1 MSSRIARAGL
11 VVALAAAGALALA
24 GCVDAPEPTPTPTSA
39 PSSAPSGPAAPEI
52 DLDGSAV
59 DNLPYFDQVNTAL
72 IAAGGALD
80 GRAFIDNLVAAG
92 YPKTDMEVTPD
103 RTAINGVA
111 DNIQFSV
118 RLNGTC
124 LIGQYGNI
132 GYASTTVDLLSTGR
146 CLVGATRPID
156 W

>member
-1 MSSRIARAGL
+1 MTRAGL
-11 VVALAAAGALALA
+11 VATTVLLAVVLA
-24 GCVDAPEPTPTPTSA
+24 GCVDAPQPTPTFTETTA
-39 PSSAPSGPAAPEI
+39 PVDDTPKI
-52 DLDGSAV
+52 DLDGTAA
-59 DNLPYFDQVNTAL
+59 DNKDFFDLVNTDL

-80 GRAFIDNLVAAG
+80 GRAFIDNLIAAG
-92 YPKTDMEVTPD
+92 YPRSDMEVTPD
-103 RTAINGVA
+103 RTAINGAA
-111 DNIQFSV
+111 DNIQFSI

-132 GYASTTVDLLSTGR
+132 GYDSTSAALLATGK